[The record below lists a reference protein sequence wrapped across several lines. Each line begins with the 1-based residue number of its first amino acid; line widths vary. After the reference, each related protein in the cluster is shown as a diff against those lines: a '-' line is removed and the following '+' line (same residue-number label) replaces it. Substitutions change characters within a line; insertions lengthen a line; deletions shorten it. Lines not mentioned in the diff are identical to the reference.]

1 MYIHV
6 PIHIYAKTHIDVYS
20 EFFVLEYFIPCRL
33 TPMNSQAL
41 RAEAGQEEA
50 NLLQCPLISVQFLV
64 PVNTAIRTEVCL
76 NS

>member
-1 MYIHV
+1 
-6 PIHIYAKTHIDVYS
+6 
-20 EFFVLEYFIPCRL
+20 
-33 TPMNSQAL
+33 MNSQVL

-64 PVNTAIRTEVCL
+64 PVDTVNRTKVCL